1 MKGPRCKMGL
11 LYLEPGHR
19 GSEGRAE
26 DLDTTL
32 YNGRDFQ
39 LQYWWHV
46 WLGSSSFRGLTC
58 EL

>member
-1 MKGPRCKMGL
+1 MGL

-32 YNGRDFQ
+32 YNRRDFQ

-46 WLGSSSFRGLTC
+46 WLGSSSLRGLTC